1 MSNKDIRKLYDND
14 SDFKRYVDECRK
26 NNGHTVDEEIELIT
40 IQEVAKYYQERRGN
54 GSGR

>member
-14 SDFKRYVDECRK
+14 SDFKRYVNECRK
-26 NNGHTVDEEIELIT
+26 NNGHTVDEEIKLIT

>member
-14 SDFKRYVDECRK
+14 SDFKRYVDKCRK
-26 NNGHTVDEEIELIT
+26 NNGHTVDEEIELIA
-40 IQEVAKYYQERRGN
+40 IQKVAEYYQERRGN